1 MAITKKAGRQAPIT
15 AKVSFTLGTGAD
27 VSAVAVYEAIEV
39 PEGAIVTGGYL
50 LISDATTA
58 TVDLNIGDGG
68 SSTRYA
74 SAVDGAATGLTA
86 LVPTGYQYTAKDT
99 IDIAITVAAAEA
111 AGAGELVVTYIVDG
125 REVFTQ
131 G

>member
-1 MAITKKAGRQAPIT
+1 MAITKNTGRQEVIS

-27 VSAVAVYEAIEV
+27 VSAIGVYEAIEV
-39 PEGAIVTGGYL
+39 PRGAIIISGYVY
-50 LISDATTA
+50 ISDATTA

-74 SAVDGAATGLTA
+74 ATIDGAATGLTA
-86 LVPTGYQYTAKDT
+86 LVPTGYKYTEKDT
-99 IDIAITVAAAEA
+99 IDVAITVAAAEA
-111 AGAGELVVTYIVDG
+111 AGVAELVINYIIDG
-125 REVFTQ
+125 RAEFTQ

>member
-15 AKVSFTLGTGAD
+15 AKVSFTMGTGAD

-50 LISDATTA
+50 YISDATTA